1 MRKGWLKQAVSR
13 LVMVVASAVMVTAA
27 QAQGVVVLGGIT
39 SAEPGNVAPVSAQL
53 RFTSAISDVEFGVV
67 VDPPGA
73 LQSLSIRRNRGTVV
87 SQSSS
92 QAVYRTQNVNALDR
106 IGLSIVPDPA
116 PNFVGAFRVTVF
128 ARTPGSTTN
137 LFTGSR
143 LVSVGT
149 LPPPDQLVPLNN
161 ETISPAPAFRVVL
174 NTAITVP
181 VVYQVEV
188 VGPTTRTINF
198 PVQNTNASATFF
210 TPTTAGLP
218 PGIYTWRV
226 RTLDQAGRA
235 GSWGPIRTFLSYGG
249 IDMAG
254 GASQSFF
261 NQMYAAGWDTFFAAS
276 MGGRSLWPSAATNLQ
291 RAANA
296 GMKVAMYVFLNFDNG
311 STIAGAP
318 ANQTG
323 DWQVN
328 VALQNIGY
336 NGSKASLPY
345 DLKYVMIDI
354 ENQFMGTMSTQDR
367 VQRIAEAVQRAR
379 NLGFWPMIYT
389 RNEGVNQWWNQYT
402 GSSQDFLELPLWASK
417 PELETAV
424 FKDHLSLDVG
434 NPWVRFGGWEDRAG
448 KQYLLDI
455 TVLGAR
461 IDLNTWRP
469 EVWDV
474 MSPPPGNIAM
484 GIPVVT
490 AVRQPDNTIKLTA
503 QVSNGGTVEAYGVRL
518 GDTLLNGVLQTGR
531 TRIGL
536 IPPGGTKNGSVVF
549 PATTAAPGSTV
560 SYQFEVWTGMGRTFF
575 SGTVL
580 VP

>member
-1 MRKGWLKQAVSR
+1 MQQAVSR
-13 LVMVVASAVMVTAA
+13 IGALVGLAAVAAIC
-27 QAQGVVVLGGIT
+27 QAQGTVVMSGIT
-39 SAEPGNVAPVSAQL
+39 SAEPGNVVPVNGQI
-53 RFTSAISDVEFGVV
+53 RFTSAISDVEFGVR
-67 VDPPGA
+67 VDPPSA
-73 LQSLSIRRNRGTVV
+73 VQSLSVRRNRGTVV
-87 SQSSS
+87 SQTTS
-92 QAVYRTQNVNALDR
+92 QVVYRTQNVNALDR
-106 IGLSIVPDPA
+106 IGLSIIPDPA
-116 PNFVGAFRVTVF
+116 PNFVGAIRVTVF
-128 ARTPGSTTN
+128 VRTPGATTN

-149 LPPPDQLVPLNN
+149 LPPPDQLVPNNN
-161 ETISPAPAFRVVL
+161 ETISPAPAFRLVL

-181 VVYQVEV
+181 VIYQVEI
-188 VGPTTRTINF
+188 VGPTPRSINF
-198 PVQNTNASATFF
+198 PAQNTNTSATFY
-210 TPTTAGLP
+210 TPTTGGLA
-218 PGIYTWRV
+218 PGLYTWRA
-226 RTLDQAGRA
+226 RTLDEAGRA
-235 GSWGPIRTFLSYGG
+235 GSWGPFRSFLSYGG
-249 IDMAG
+249 IDMAS

-276 MGGRSLWPSAATNLQ
+276 MGGRNLWPAAGTNLQ

-336 NGSKASLPY
+336 NGNKSSLPY

-389 RNEGVNQWWNQYT
+389 RNEGVNQWWNQFT

-469 EVWDV
+469 EVWNV
-474 MSPPPGNIAM
+474 TSPPPGNIAM

-503 QVSNGGTVEAYGVRL
+503 QVANGGSVEAYGVRL
-518 GDTLLNGVLQTGR
+518 GDAFLNGVLQTGR
-531 TRIGL
+531 TRVGF
-536 IPPGGTKNGSVVF
+536 IPPGGTKNGSIIF
-549 PATTAAPGSTV
+549 PATAATSGSTV
-560 SYQFEVWTGMGRTFF
+560 SYQLEVWTGMGRTFF
-575 SGTVL
+575 SGTLL